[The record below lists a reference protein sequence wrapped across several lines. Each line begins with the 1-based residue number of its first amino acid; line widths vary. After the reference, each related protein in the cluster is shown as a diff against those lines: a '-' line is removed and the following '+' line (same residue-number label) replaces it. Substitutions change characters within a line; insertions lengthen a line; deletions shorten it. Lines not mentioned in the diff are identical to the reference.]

1 MLRIDSVLA
10 AVLAV
15 GRPGL
20 LQAAFNCFCQS
31 YTAAVNCSADRS
43 TFSPPLTTAVNRQL
57 SRHSADPGHHVGR
70 NSHLESDPAFAG
82 ELPAPKRPRC
92 GVARNR
98 PCPAHTIPDR
108 LGARPGHAT
117 AHPRLVSGAP
127 SCGEERPVNRPP
139 GRDQG
144 PPDHGGSTLQHRGPQ
159 PVPHHHHLLEHG
171 SFGRSGRPS
180 GSTPRCSSSPL
191 STALNRVPSRPDGET
206 RRATLHIAP
215 HGYGGGRP
223 RGPAAGWRACVP
235 VVWSADCRESRTG
248 SSVCRCRGMRAVVR
262 ACANIRSYWSRL

>member
-15 GRPGL
+15 GHPGL
-20 LQAAFNCFCQS
+20 LRAAFNCFCQS

-57 SRHSADPGHHVGR
+57 SRHSAGPGHHVGR

-144 PPDHGGSTLQHRGPQ
+144 PPDHGGSTLPHRGPQ

-191 STALNRVPSRPDGET
+191 STALNRVPSRPGRGNEKGYASYCT
-206 RRATLHIAP
+206 SRVRWRATP
-215 HGYGGGRP
+215 
-223 RGPAAGWRACVP
+223 GPG
-235 VVWSADCRESRTG
+235 
-248 SSVCRCRGMRAVVR
+248 
-262 ACANIRSYWSRL
+262 SRLESLRPCCLVGGLSGISYRQQCLSL

>member
-98 PCPAHTIPDR
+98 PCPAHSIPDR

-144 PPDHGGSTLQHRGPQ
+144 TAGPRRVNTTASRASTCSPPSSSTGTRFVWAKRSPTRVHPTLLELAAQYRLEPRPVAPGRGNEKGYGFILHLTGTVEGDPGARQ
-159 PVPHHHHLLEHG
+159 PVGELASLL
-171 SFGRSGRPS
+171 FGR
-180 GSTPRCSSSPL
+180 
-191 STALNRVPSRPDGET
+191 RVVGN
-206 RRATLHIAP
+206 LVQ
-215 HGYGGGRP
+215 
-223 RGPAAGWRACVP
+223 AAVS
-235 VVWSADCRESRTG
+235 VVVG
-248 SSVCRCRGMRAVVR
+248 VCGQ
-262 ACANIRSYWSRL
+262 